1 MAADL
6 DQFQQLLNT
15 LLSTDNEARTQ
26 AEVCITLANYA
37 ARRDAGCA
45 LSTSVNRDAPQHVR
59 AEHVASVLSE
69 FACGCCSDN
78 APTTHV
84 YRRPA
89 CESRSPRANE
99 KNPFLVANFHTLTST
114 RAVARE
120 NPKWCRARGVLSVS
134 RMSGVGYRQVA
145 TRFVASR
152 CLVMKLRFSGNV
164 RPRAKKITRA
174 SHAIRQYAWFTGCIS
189 FSRPHSSPVAI
200 SGDHRKANYTL
211 IFFSYS
217 FGYFR

>member
-45 LSTSVNRDAPQHVR
+45 LSTSVNRDAPQHVH

-120 NPKWCRARGVLSVS
+120 PKWCRARGVLSVS

-152 CLVMKLRFSGNV
+152 CLVMKLRFRQRATTREENYA
-164 RPRAKKITRA
+164 REPRD
-174 SHAIRQYAWFTGCIS
+174 SAICMI
-189 FSRPHSSPVAI
+189 
-200 SGDHRKANYTL
+200 HRMPL
-211 IFFSYS
+211 IFPPTLEPRRDFRRSPQSELYFDFFFLLA